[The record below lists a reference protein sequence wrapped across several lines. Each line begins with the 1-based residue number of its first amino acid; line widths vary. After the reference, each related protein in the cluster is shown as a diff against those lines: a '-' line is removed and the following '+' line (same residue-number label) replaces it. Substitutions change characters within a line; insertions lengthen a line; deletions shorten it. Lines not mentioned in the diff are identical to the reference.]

1 MQTINILATVLS
13 DAFSGSSTLDGD
25 LGIPQ
30 VGPSWS
36 LYDSAW
42 AVSTKGR
49 KVNGS
54 FVTSTQGSSGHVYAV
69 QTLNDTPQEVSFYG
83 TWTADSGSGAAGYF
97 SVGICSAIGTSQS
110 GAVVNIKRD
119 GIYFYKLDAGSATLL
134 ASETYS
140 ALTSGTSYSFKVKWI
155 ASSNKLEVYKN
166 DVLTAQYTSADF
178 AALVGNIVYF
188 ALQYT
193 AADTTHNVKY
203 DSVQVKSDY
212 GAARM
217 RLATINP
224 ILGNPSR
231 YKLWDISPAA
241 LVDGDAGWMHHMIV
255 KGGNVL
261 AASTV
266 GHLYQVDAATGN
278 ILNTYENIAFQ
289 TAPVVAADGGIWCL
303 KPTSTDAGDYGALLT
318 RLNSSFVQTH
328 SVSVPGGRG
337 GAPGVVQEYL
347 PYSSSAKVVLVRVH
361 ASNNDYL
368 EAWITE
374 DASPSNVGTKKW
386 RSAALVAN
394 TGSFNNVG
402 APLIIGSYA
411 YVLSSDGGSKHNYL
425 KRVALSDGS
434 ITHTSLDIGSGG
446 NTQYNNPIYTGTDII
461 LTTQDGYLAS
471 LDPADCT
478 INWSVNLRGAG
489 YNSWASPT
497 YYDGYIYVG
506 LYNGSGTGQIA
517 KIDATDGSVVWRAW
531 GYNGEDC
538 WHAGAT
544 DGRYLYRNMHS
555 AGSGQKAG
563 IVVQDMAGGGYV
575 YFLETDASPCTM
587 PCLTNGIAIFGNAG
601 HLVGVRVGTGSAVDY
616 PWHGTNATGFV
627 TGAVTAWS

>member
-1 MQTINILATVLS
+1 MQTINAFQTVLS
-13 DAFSGSSTLDGD
+13 DDFSGGSTLAGN
-25 LGIPQ
+25 LGSPQ
-30 VGPSWS
+30 IGTAWA

-42 AVSTKGR
+42 AASVKGR
-49 KVNGS
+49 KLNGS
-54 FVTSTQGSSGHVYAV
+54 FVTATQGSTGNVTAV
-69 QTLNDTPQEVSFYG
+69 QKLNATPGKVEFSGQ
-83 TWTADSGSGAAGYF
+83 WDADSGSGAAGYF
-97 SVGICSAIGTSQS
+97 SVAIGSAIGTSQS
-110 GAVVNIKRD
+110 AAVVNIKRD
-119 GIYFYKLDAGSATLL
+119 GMYFYKLDAGSATLL
-134 ASETYS
+134 ASESYS
-140 ALTSGTSYSFKVKWI
+140 ALTNGTSYTFTIKWI
-155 ASSNKLEVYKN
+155 ASENKVEVYKN
-166 DVLTAQYTSADF
+166 AVLTAQYTSADF
-178 AALVGNIVYF
+178 ADLVGPYVCF
-188 ALQYT
+188 SLQYT
-193 AADTTHNVKY
+193 ASDSTHAVKY
-203 DSVQVKSDY
+203 NSVSASADY
-212 GAARM
+212 GLARM
-217 RLATINP
+217 SLGTINP

-241 LVDGDAGWMHHMIV
+241 LVGGDAGWMHHMIV
-255 KGGNVL
+255 SGGKVL
-261 AASTV
+261 ASSTV
-266 GHLYQVDAATGN
+266 GNLYQVDLASGSV
-278 ILNTYENIAFQ
+278 LNTYEGIAFQ

-303 KPTSTDAGDYGALLT
+303 KPDSTDAGNYDATLT
-318 RLNSSFVQTH
+318 RLNASFAGTH
-328 SVSVPGGRG
+328 SVSIPGGRA
-337 GAPGVVQEYL
+337 GASGVIQEYL

-394 TGSFNNVG
+394 TGTFNNVG
-402 APLIIGSYA
+402 APLIVGSYA

-425 KRVALSDGS
+425 KRIALSDGS
-434 ITHTSLDIGSGG
+434 VTHTSTDIGSGG

-461 LTTQDGYLAS
+461 LTTQDGYLAI

-497 YYDGYIYVG
+497 YVDGYIYVG

-517 KIDATDGSVVWRAW
+517 KVDVTDGSVVWRAW

-555 AGSGQKAG
+555 KGSGQKGG
-563 IVVQDMAGGGYV
+563 IVVQDIASGGYV
-575 YFLETDASPCTM
+575 YFLETDTAPCTM
-587 PCLTNGIAIFGNAG
+587 PCLSNGIAVFGNGG
-601 HLVGVRVGTGSAVDY
+601 HLVGVRVGTGTAVDY